1 MEAVTA
7 YRTYNAHK
15 LETYM
20 ERSNIYATAGACH
33 GMKLTFKSSMGSI
46 ISGTE
51 EESGAAAWGRVR
63 KRNGGAR
70 KNEGARRQTN
80 TFVRIRQRLV

>member
-1 MEAVTA
+1 MLT
-7 YRTYNAHK
+7 K

-20 ERSNIYATAGACH
+20 ERSNIYATVGACH

-51 EESGAAAWGRVR
+51 EESGAAGWERVR

-80 TFVRIRQRLV
+80 NKANDCVSSRNH

>member
-33 GMKLTFKSSMGSI
+33 GMKLTLKSSMGSI

-51 EESGAAAWGRVR
+51 EESGAAAWGRGTVEQGR
-63 KRNGGAR
+63 MREQGD
-70 KNEGARRQTN
+70 RQT
-80 TFVRIRQRLV
+80 RSSE